1 MHNDY
6 PHFRDFTDPDEDED
20 PLDGEKLKI
29 VDIINKEIL
38 ILNFNIRKSK
48 IKEGNYVIIQFELD
62 DEKHVVFTTATRLMK
77 KLERHKEK
85 MPYHVTIIRK
95 YKYYTMS

>member
-1 MHNDY
+1 MAIDY
-6 PHFRDFTDPDEDED
+6 PHFRDFMDPNEEED